1 MPRVSI
7 FRSPVKSYPA
17 RSPFHPPAAFPEL
30 ARAGI
35 REFDGGN
42 GVYDAVRQMLAL
54 LGLDYERFGTPE
66 WNPLNAYIHPGD
78 KVVIKPNLVLH
89 EFGAQKN
96 LSCLTTHG
104 SVIRAVLDYVHLA
117 AGPEGSITIADA
129 PLQGADFA
137 RVVADAGLRQI
148 QEFYREVLHCE
159 VKVIDLRQVHAVI
172 DEDSSLIRRVVRLAG
187 DPRGYCEIDLGAA
200 SRLHEI

>member
-1 MPRVSI
+1 
-7 FRSPVKSYPA
+7 
-17 RSPFHPPAAFPEL
+17 
-30 ARAGI
+30 
-35 REFDGGN
+35 
-42 GVYDAVRQMLAL
+42 
-54 LGLDYERFGTPE
+54 
-66 WNPLNAYIHPGD
+66 
-78 KVVIKPNLVLH
+78 
-89 EFGAQKN
+89 
-96 LSCLTTHG
+96 
-104 SVIRAVLDYVHLA
+104 
-117 AGPEGSITIADA
+117 PEGSITIADA

-200 SRLHEI
+200 SRLHEIDAANADNVDRHYGDPHHGDPQYDNLHYDSPHYIVGDYSAAVTNLRHRGPRHSYVVSRSVLDADALICVPKLKTHSKTGLTVCLKNLV